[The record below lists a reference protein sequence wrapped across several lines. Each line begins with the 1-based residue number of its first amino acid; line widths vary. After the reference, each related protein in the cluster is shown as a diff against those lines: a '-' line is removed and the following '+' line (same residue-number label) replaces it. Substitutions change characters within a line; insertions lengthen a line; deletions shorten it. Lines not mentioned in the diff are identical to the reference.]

1 MCDLC
6 SDDNV
11 IRGKARNEAL
21 YIAGRLERAAEFYRR
36 MAHGEVKPHSD
47 ASANFSHTA
56 RALVRELVRE
66 WV

>member
-11 IRGKARNEAL
+11 TRGKAKNEAL
-21 YIAGRLERAAEFYRR
+21 YIADRLERTAEFYRR

-47 ASANFSHTA
+47 AAKTFSHAA
-56 RALVRELVRE
+56 RALVRDLVQD